1 MIRDTV
7 RPCEDAMMVEE
18 YVVVFVVVRCMQSRY
33 RQETG
38 REGLHAM

>member
-7 RPCEDAMMVEE
+7 RPCEDAMVEE
-18 YVVVFVVVRCMQSRY
+18 YVVVVVVVRCMQSRY